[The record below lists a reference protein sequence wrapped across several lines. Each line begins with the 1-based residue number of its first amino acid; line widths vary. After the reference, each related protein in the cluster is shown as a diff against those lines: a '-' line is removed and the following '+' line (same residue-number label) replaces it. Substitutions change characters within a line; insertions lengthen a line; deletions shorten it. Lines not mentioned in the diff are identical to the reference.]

1 MLAHCLLIVLFY
13 ALNNIMFTKRNLK
26 WPITLILG
34 HCVIFA
40 KPVTPILKELLEIV
54 NAFDKANAAGKQTAL
69 ATVVLVE
76 GSSYRRAGARMLV
89 TEDGQLTGAISGGC
103 LEGDALRKARLAMAQ
118 SKPMLV
124 TYDTTDEDDAKFG
137 VGLGCNGII
146 HILIEPIFPGRGISP
161 VTLFKHFLSKR
172 EPVVLVTMF
181 SLADRQASQPG
192 TCLLMKADETTQGN
206 IVDEEIKDAVLED
219 AVDVLKNGN
228 SVTKTYIYGNGYT
241 CFIELL
247 QPAVS
252 LVIFGAGNDAIPMV
266 QFASV
271 LGWQVTLVDGRANY
285 AVPER
290 FPQVK
295 KIIIAKPEKALVD
308 IIIDDRTVM
317 VLMTHNYN
325 YDMATLRQLLPLQL
339 PYVAALGPK
348 KRLLRMLDELK
359 EEGLDVTNEQ
369 LKSIFGPAGL
379 DIGSENSDEIAL
391 SIITEIQAVLNKKTV
406 NSLRNKEAVHNR
418 HIKPVVQQAVT
429 SADEKS

>member
-1 MLAHCLLIVLFY
+1 
-13 ALNNIMFTKRNLK
+13 
-26 WPITLILG
+26 
-34 HCVIFA
+34 
-40 KPVTPILKELLEIV
+40 
-54 NAFDKANAAGKQTAL
+54 
-69 ATVVLVE
+69 
-76 GSSYRRAGARMLV
+76 MLV

-124 TYDTTDEDDAKFG
+124 TYDTTDDDDAKFG

-146 HILIEPIFPGRGISP
+146 HILIEPIFPDKENSP
-161 VTLFKHFLSKR
+161 IALFKQFLSKR

-181 SLADRQASQPG
+181 SLADRQAPQLG
-192 TCLLMKADETTQGN
+192 TCLLMKADESTQGA
-206 IVDEEIKDAVLED
+206 IVDREIKDAVLDD
-219 AVDVLKNGN
+219 AMDVLKNGN

-252 LVIFGAGNDAIPMV
+252 LVIFGAGNDAIPVV

-285 AVPER
+285 AVQER

-295 KIIIAKPEKALVD
+295 KIIIAKPDQALAD
-308 IIIDDRTVM
+308 IAMDARTIM

-325 YDMATLRQLLPLQL
+325 YDMAILRQLLPLQL
-339 PYVAALGPK
+339 PYVASLGPK
-348 KRLLRMLDELK
+348 KRLARMLDELK
-359 EEGLDVTNEQ
+359 DEGIDITNEQ
-369 LKSIFGPAGL
+369 LESIYGPAGI

-391 SIITEIQAVLNKKTV
+391 SIIAEIQAVLNKREII
-406 NSLRNKEAVHNR
+406 SLRDKTTARNR
-418 HIKPVVQQAVT
+418 HIKQVVQNT
-429 SADEKS
+429 TIGN

>member
-1 MLAHCLLIVLFY
+1 M
-13 ALNNIMFTKRNLK
+13 
-26 WPITLILG
+26 
-34 HCVIFA
+34 
-40 KPVTPILKELLEIV
+40 KELQDIIS
-54 NAFDKANAAGKQTAL
+54 AFDKANAARRQTAL

-124 TYDTTDEDDAKFG
+124 TYDTTDDDDAKFG

-146 HILIEPIFPGRGISP
+146 HILIEPLFAGKENSP
-161 VTLFKHFLSKR
+161 IALFKQFLSKR
-172 EPVVLVTMF
+172 EPVVLITMF
-181 SLADRQASQPG
+181 SLADRQALQPG
-192 TCLLMKADETTQGN
+192 TCLLMNADETTQGT
-206 IVDEEIKDAVLED
+206 IVDDEIKDAVLED

-228 SVTKTYIYGNGYT
+228 SVTKTYVYGNGYT

-252 LVIFGAGNDAIPMV
+252 LIIFGAGNDAIPIV
-266 QFASV
+266 QFASI
-271 LGWQVTLVDGRANY
+271 LGWRITLVDGRANY

-295 KIIIAKPEKALVD
+295 NIVIAKPDKALANIVLD
-308 IIIDDRTVM
+308 ERTVM

-325 YDMATLRQLLPLQL
+325 YDMAMLRQLLPLKL
-339 PYVAALGPK
+339 PYVASLGPK
-348 KRLLRMLDELK
+348 KRLQRMLDELQQ
-359 EEGLDVTNEQ
+359 EGMVITGEQ
-369 LKSIFGPAGL
+369 LQSIFGPAGI

-391 SIITEIQAVLNKKTV
+391 SIIAEIQAVLNKRAV
-406 NSLRNKEAVHNR
+406 NSLRDKSEVHNR
-418 HIKPVVQQAVT
+418 HIKPVLQQTAF
-429 SADEKS
+429 ANAEKPK